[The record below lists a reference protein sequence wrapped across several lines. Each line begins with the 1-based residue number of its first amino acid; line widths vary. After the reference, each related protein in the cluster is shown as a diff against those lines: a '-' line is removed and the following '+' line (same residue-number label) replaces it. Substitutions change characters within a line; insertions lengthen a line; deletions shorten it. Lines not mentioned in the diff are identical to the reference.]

1 MALSKRITLPSG
13 IQTKYHRI
21 VALTHVTNVQT
32 TVEVASYTGR
42 GKREDELAALAAN
55 EPMDVFIETQLLV
68 VPYGEVTTVAEAYE
82 WLKTTE
88 TFEGATDVLEAE

>member
-13 IQTKYHRI
+13 IQTNYHRI
-21 VALTHVTNVQT
+21 VAVTHVTNVQT

-42 GKREDELAALAAN
+42 GKREDEQAALAAN

-68 VPYGEVTTVAEAYE
+68 VPYGVVSTVEQAYE
-82 WLKTTE
+82 WLKTTP
-88 TFEGATDVLEAE
+88 TFEGATDVLDE

>member
-13 IQTKYHRI
+13 IQTNYHRI
-21 VALTHVTNVQT
+21 VAVTHVTNVQT

-42 GKREDELAALAAN
+42 GKREDEQAALAAN

-68 VPYGEVTTVAEAYE
+68 VPYGVVSTVEQAYE
-82 WLKTTE
+82 WLKTTP
-88 TFEGATDVLEAE
+88 TFEGSTDVLDE

>member
-13 IQTKYHRI
+13 IQTNYHRI
-21 VALTHVTNVQT
+21 VAVTHVTNVQT

-42 GKREDELAALAAN
+42 GKREDEQAALAAN

-68 VPYGEVTTVAEAYE
+68 VPYGVVSTVEQAYE

-88 TFEGATDVLEAE
+88 QFADATDVLEE

>member
-13 IQTKYHRI
+13 IQTNYHRI
-21 VALTHVTNVQT
+21 VAVTHVTNVQT

-42 GKREDELAALAAN
+42 GKREDEQAALAAN
-55 EPMDVFIETQLLV
+55 EPMDVFIETQLLTL
-68 VPYGEVTTVAEAYE
+68 PYGEVSTVADAYA

-88 TFEGATDVLEAE
+88 QFADATDVLEAE

>member
-13 IQTKYHRI
+13 IQTNYHRI
-21 VALTHVTNVQT
+21 VAVTHVTNVQT

-42 GKREDELAALAAN
+42 GKREDEQAALAAN
-55 EPMDVFIETQLLV
+55 EPMNVFIETQLLV
-68 VPYGEVTTVAEAYE
+68 VPYGVVSTVADAYE

-88 TFEGATDVLEAE
+88 QFADATDVLEE